1 MTSKMFH
8 CKEICIKLIL
18 GFFPQS
24 DTGTNLGIVW
34 MTEAQTPDLK
44 GGSWVDFFSSLYF
57 GSKMTTYLSSFVMTF
72 FLLHFQ
78 VF

>member
-1 MTSKMFH
+1 MFH

-34 MTEAQTPDLK
+34 MTEAQTPNLK
-44 GGSWVDFFSSLYF
+44 GWSRVDFFFSLYF
-57 GSKMTTYLSSFVMTF
+57 GSKMTTYLSSFIITLV